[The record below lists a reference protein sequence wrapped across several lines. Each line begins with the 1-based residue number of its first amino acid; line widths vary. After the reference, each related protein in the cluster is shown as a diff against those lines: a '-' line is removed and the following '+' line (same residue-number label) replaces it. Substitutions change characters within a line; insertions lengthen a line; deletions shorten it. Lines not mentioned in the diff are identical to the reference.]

1 MGGQTMGAMGS
12 KLRFNVILPAKQVGL
27 NLRTEDLA
35 IRMQA
40 ARPWSC
46 DRAGFLQGATPL
58 MRESMDREL
67 QEVVKALEQVGTP
80 G

>member
-35 IRMQA
+35 IRM
-40 ARPWSC
+40 
-46 DRAGFLQGATPL
+46 
-58 MRESMDREL
+58 
-67 QEVVKALEQVGTP
+67 
-80 G
+80 